1 MSPFIRW
8 ERSPASLTAP
18 QLPSG
23 FAPPAA
29 RLAGRAREPGDWL
42 EEQRSRA
49 IGGEEGWGRGLAPR
63 EGGRV
68 AAVALLTALRMPK
81 AEDLAVASGSGSS
94 SEEEE
99 EEKGKVTS
107 ALGLPGRA
115 C

>member
-1 MSPFIRW
+1 MGD
-8 ERSPASLTAP
+8 SPAPLTAP

-23 FAPPAA
+23 FAPLAA

-49 IGGEEGWGRGLAPR
+49 IGGEAEWGRGLAPR

-68 AAVALLTALRMPK
+68 VAVALTALRMPK
-81 AEDLAVASGSGSS
+81 AEELAVASGSGSS
-94 SEEEE
+94 PEEEE